1 MWLLFNVQN
10 VRMSIWA
17 VIKPDVNLFFHVVRY
32 RSEQF
37 EYLTKTLNP
46 YFSIFWTGA
55 SDGIFE
61 RNFRGWIF
69 GEGFFGLDFRA
80 GEWPIDHVRIKTVFK
95 MLTKVSS
102 SRKTFKNRM
111 SIEKT
116 FIIFFQW
123 KIRNIWNKNIC
134 VYFSCICLE
143 KFYYKSQ
150 EIKIE

>member
-1 MWLLFNVQN
+1 MSTYFFMWWDIDRNNLN
-10 VRMSIWA
+10 IWPKFKIHIS
-17 VIKPDVNLFFHVVRY
+17 VF
-32 RSEQF
+32 
-37 EYLTKTLNP
+37 
-46 YFSIFWTGA
+46 FWTGT

-61 RNFRGWIF
+61 RNFRGGIF